1 MSQQM
6 HSLVQSERGLQQVVL
21 YHFTPRFFHQFMK
34 HNTLCKEASLQF
46 AEFGTEIAIRRELVR
61 ASNSIP
67 VQPKPSIWQPLEN
80 QLCFQRKVPM
90 GWNRNR
96 T

>member
-34 HNTLCKEASLQF
+34 HNTLCKEASLQY
-46 AEFGTEIAIRRELVR
+46 AVSGNGDGNPEGIGARVE
-61 ASNSIP
+61 
-67 VQPKPSIWQPLEN
+67 
-80 QLCFQRKVPM
+80 
-90 GWNRNR
+90 
-96 T
+96 